1 MLMLSYCCDAMRS
14 MTSDVL
20 GSKDVLRESGVR
32 ESGKRSALKR
42 MQNREQWVC
51 EIQARADID
60 ARVKARQEAEAG
72 SKGAEMDQASRH
84 VVPIE
89 AWHGP
94 EGEEPLTDK
103 LERTQEKELT
113 DPKAEKKYWILMEL
127 AHRDL
132 AYVHRTD
139 VAALPPDSSS
149 LAQDLRSLPSLC

>member
-1 MLMLSYCCDAMRS
+1 MLSYCCDGVRS

-20 GSKDVLRESGVR
+20 GSKDVLR

-60 ARVKARQEAEAG
+60 ARVKARREGKSG

-94 EGEEPLTDK
+94 EGEKPLTDK
-103 LERTQEKELT
+103 LGRMQKKERT

-132 AYVHRTD
+132 AYAHCTD
-139 VAALPPDSSS
+139 VAALRPDFSS
-149 LAQDLRSLPSLC
+149 LAQDMRSLPSLC

>member
-20 GSKDVLRESGVR
+20 GSKDVLR

-60 ARVKARQEAEAG
+60 ARVKVRREAEAG
-72 SKGAEMDQASRH
+72 SKDAEMDQTSRH

-94 EGEEPLTDK
+94 EGDPEGPLTDK
-103 LERTQEKELT
+103 LGRTQEKEQT

>member
-1 MLMLSYCCDAMRS
+1 MRS
-14 MTSDVL
+14 RTSDVL

-60 ARVKARQEAEAG
+60 GRVKVRREAEAG
-72 SKGAEMDQASRH
+72 SSKDAELDQTSRH

-94 EGEEPLTDK
+94 EGEKPLTDK

-132 AYVHRTD
+132 AYVHCTD

-149 LAQDLRSLPSLC
+149 LAQDMRSLPSLC

>member
-1 MLMLSYCCDAMRS
+1 MLPHYHGVRS

-20 GSKDVLRESGVR
+20 GSDDVLRDDSET
-32 ESGKRSALKR
+32 GKRSALKR
-42 MQNREQWVC
+42 MQNRHQWEC

-60 ARVKARQEAEAG
+60 ARVKVRQEAEAG

-94 EGEEPLTDK
+94 EGEDPLTDK
-103 LERTQEKELT
+103 LGRTQEKERT

-132 AYVHRTD
+132 AYVHCTD
-139 VAALPPDSSS
+139 VAALHPDFSS
-149 LAQDLRSLPSLC
+149 LAQYMRSLPSLC

>member
-1 MLMLSYCCDAMRS
+1 MRS

-94 EGEEPLTDK
+94 EGDPEGPLTDK
-103 LERTQEKELT
+103 LGRTQEKEQT

-132 AYVHRTD
+132 AYVHCTD
-139 VAALPPDSSS
+139 VAALPPDFSS
-149 LAQDLRSLPSLC
+149 LAQDMRSLPSLC

>member
-1 MLMLSYCCDAMRS
+1 MLPHYHGARS

-20 GSKDVLRESGVR
+20 GSDDVLRDDSET
-32 ESGKRSALKR
+32 GKRLALKR
-42 MQNREQWVC
+42 MQNRHQWEC

-60 ARVKARQEAEAG
+60 ARVKAQQEAEAG

-94 EGEEPLTDK
+94 EGEDPLTDK
-103 LERTQEKELT
+103 LGRTQEKERT

-132 AYVHRTD
+132 AYVHCTD
-139 VAALPPDSSS
+139 VAALHPDFSS
-149 LAQDLRSLPSLC
+149 LAQYMRSLPSLC

>member
-1 MLMLSYCCDAMRS
+1 MRS

-20 GSKDVLRESGVR
+20 GSKDVLRET
-32 ESGKRSALKR
+32 GKRSALKR

-60 ARVKARQEAEAG
+60 ARVKARRETEAEAG

-103 LERTQEKELT
+103 LGRTQEKERT

-132 AYVHRTD
+132 AYVHCTD
-139 VAALPPDSSS
+139 VAALHPDFSS
-149 LAQDLRSLPSLC
+149 LAQDMRSLPSLC

>member
-1 MLMLSYCCDAMRS
+1 MLPHYHGVRS

-20 GSKDVLRESGVR
+20 GSKDVLRET
-32 ESGKRSALKR
+32 ETGKRSALKR
-42 MQNREQWVC
+42 MQNRDQWEC

-60 ARVKARQEAEAG
+60 ARVKAQQEAEAG

-103 LERTQEKELT
+103 LGRTQEKERT

-132 AYVHRTD
+132 AYVHCTD
-139 VAALPPDSSS
+139 VAALHPDFSS
-149 LAQDLRSLPSLC
+149 LAQYMRSLPSLC

>member
-1 MLMLSYCCDAMRS
+1 MRS

-20 GSKDVLRESGVR
+20 GSKDVLRET
-32 ESGKRSALKR
+32 GKRYALKR

-60 ARVKARQEAEAG
+60 ARVKARREAEAG
-72 SKGAEMDQASRH
+72 REGAEMDQTSRH

-94 EGEEPLTDK
+94 EGKDPLIDK
-103 LERTQEKELT
+103 LRRPQEKERT